1 MPIFLFLLPLAGIS
15 ADQPSP
21 EFLARSEI
29 SDLTPEEWEREQHE
43 SLDRELKALRSIIVA
58 YSFKCYGSA
67 SKLVGPDILRSQCT
81 IPSRFT
87 GDGDSTL
94 WNGLLCFTGKNPWA
108 CDAIQQSQSDDGRM
122 WRSSRRM
129 QSENDGNEYPQASF
143 SRDMARGVLLYILAT
158 GDTELASNW
167 SEYMSRIGA
176 LCPDHTDWS
185 CDIRTQSYRH
195 INHVMAT
202 VGLKGIS
209 FAYAVFP
216 CLWPTYPLGAA
227 FHETVMERRVEKN
240 QSFHLHLAAID
251 ILMDGR
257 MKKPL
262 FDRESR
268 QEMANVL
275 FQRKPY
281 NLFYQYLAQGPTL
294 ELKRRILE
302 FAPRKRPPYLA
313 QWVWEREIPDRDLQ
327 KFATSSNSPSE
338 AELESAFKEFI
349 RLESMGWDFVFLID
363 LVVNKSPK

>member
-1 MPIFLFLLPLAGIS
+1 
-15 ADQPSP
+15 
-21 EFLARSEI
+21 
-29 SDLTPEEWEREQHE
+29 
-43 SLDRELKALRSIIVA
+43 
-58 YSFKCYGSA
+58 
-67 SKLVGPDILRSQCT
+67 
-81 IPSRFT
+81 
-87 GDGDSTL
+87 
-94 WNGLLCFTGKNPWA
+94 
-108 CDAIQQSQSDDGRM
+108 
-122 WRSSRRM
+122 
-129 QSENDGNEYPQASF
+129 
-143 SRDMARGVLLYILAT
+143 
-158 GDTELASNW
+158 
-167 SEYMSRIGA
+167 
-176 LCPDHTDWS
+176 
-185 CDIRTQSYRH
+185 
-195 INHVMAT
+195 MAT

-209 FAYAVFP
+209 FAYTVFP

-257 MKKPL
+257 MKKSL

-363 LVVNKSPK
+363 LVVDKSPK